1 MQREYLNSVFDLAR
15 KVARKDRGR
24 EIPDPIRCNEDSQAF
39 YGVLDAQLTTKDGA
53 QVSGDDAAL
62 IALDIVE
69 IIKAHLIVGHLV

>member
-1 MQREYLNSVFDLAR
+1 MQREYLNSVVDLAS
-15 KVARKDRGR
+15 KIARKDRGR
-24 EIPDPIRCNEDSQAF
+24 EIPEPIRGNEDSQAF
-39 YGVLDAQLTTKDGA
+39 YGVLDAQLTTKGGA